1 MKTVLYLVHHGAT
14 EANLARPPIVQGRRH
29 NLALAPLGLR
39 QAEATRELLAIRPLD
54 CCYSSPL
61 QRALE
66 TATIVAAPH
75 GLSPVALEALTECH
89 SGCWEGLDWQT
100 IRSRDAEAY
109 IRFMQDPA
117 ANGFPEGESVTDV
130 YRRVQPALEEILK
143 RHTGETIL
151 VVSHQMIIRTY
162 LGGLLGLSL
171 DQVRHVNQDNCGIS
185 VVIREG
191 DETNVTTVNAAFHL
205 QGVAA

>member
-14 EANLARPPIVQGRRH
+14 EANLARPLIVRGRRQ
-29 NLALAPLGLR
+29 NRPLAPLGIR
-39 QAEATRELLAIRPLD
+39 QAEATRDLLAVRPLD
-54 CCYSSPL
+54 RCYSSPL

-66 TATIVAAPH
+66 TAVIVAAPH
-75 GLSPVALEALTECH
+75 GLSPVALEALTECD
-89 SGCWEGLDWQT
+89 SGRWEGLDWQT

-109 IRFMQDPA
+109 VRFMENPA
-117 ANGFPEGESVTDV
+117 AYGFPEGESVTDV
-130 YRRVQPALEEILK
+130 YRRIQPALEELLT

-162 LGGLLGLSL
+162 LGGLLGLTL

-185 VVIREG
+185 VVIREE
-191 DETNVTTVNAAFHL
+191 DETRVTTVNATFHV